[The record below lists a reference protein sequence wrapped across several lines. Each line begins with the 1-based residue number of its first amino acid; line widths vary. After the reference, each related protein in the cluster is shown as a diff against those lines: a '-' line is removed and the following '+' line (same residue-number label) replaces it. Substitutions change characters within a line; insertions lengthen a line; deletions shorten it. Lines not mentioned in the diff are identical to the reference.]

1 MTRII
6 LASGSKVRA
15 NLLQAAA
22 IDFEIVRPLVDE
34 EDLKIG
40 LRDQGLSPA
49 DQALALAEG
58 KCLSVARTQSG
69 VVIGA
74 DQILCF
80 QGAAIDKAADIAEAR
95 ARLTS
100 MRGQEHQ
107 LLSGVVIAKDGEVV
121 WRNQAVSRLWMRDFS
136 DDYLEGYLQR
146 CGEQALSSV
155 GCYQLE
161 HEGVHLFSRIEG
173 DYFAILGLPLLE
185 VLAALRELE
194 VIAR

>member
-22 IDFEIVRPLVDE
+22 IDFEIVRPLADE
-34 EDLKIG
+34 EDLKVG

-58 KCLSVARTQSG
+58 KCLSVARTRPG
-69 VVIGA
+69 IVIGA

-80 QGAAIDKAADIAEAR
+80 QGQAIDKAASVAEAR
-95 ARLTS
+95 ERLKS

-107 LLSGVVIAKDGEVV
+107 LLSGVAIAKDGEIV

-136 DDYLEGYLQR
+136 DDYLETYLQR

-161 HEGVHLFSRIEG
+161 HEGVQLFSRIEG

-185 VLAALRELE
+185 VLAALRDLGA
-194 VIAR
+194 IAQ

>member
-1 MTRII
+1 MSAII

-15 NLLQAAA
+15 DLLRAAA

-34 EDLKIG
+34 EELKVS

-58 KCLSVARTQSG
+58 KCLSVARIRSG
-69 VVIGA
+69 IVIGA

-80 QGAAIDKAADIAEAR
+80 KDKAIDKAANVDEAR
-95 ARLTS
+95 TRLKA
-100 MRGQEHQ
+100 MRGKEHQ
-107 LLSGVVIAKDGEVV
+107 LLSGVVIARDGEIV
-121 WRNQAVSRLWMRDFS
+121 WRNQAVSRLWMHDFS
-136 DDYLEGYLQR
+136 DDYLTGYLER

-161 HEGVHLFSRIEG
+161 HEGVRLFSKIEG
-173 DYFAILGLPLLE
+173 DYFAILGLPLLD
-185 VLAALRELE
+185 VLATLRNLGALPR
-194 VIAR
+194 

>member
-1 MTRII
+1 MAGIV
-6 LASGSKVRA
+6 LASGSVVRA
-15 NLLQAAA
+15 TLLRASG
-22 IDFEIVRPLVDE
+22 IPFEIVRPLVDE

-58 KCLSVARTQSG
+58 KCLSVAQTRPDY
-69 VVIGA
+69 VIGA

-80 QGAAIDKAADIAEAR
+80 QGQAMDKAPNVAEAR
-95 ARLTS
+95 TRLKA

-107 LLSGVVIAKDGEVV
+107 LLSGVVIAKDGKIV
-121 WRNQAVSRLWMRDFS
+121 WRNQTTSRLWMHSFS
-136 DDYLEGYLQR
+136 DDYLDDYLQR

-161 HEGVHLFSRIEG
+161 HEGVRLFSKIEG
-173 DYFAILGLPLLE
+173 DYFAILGLPLLD
-185 VLAALRELE
+185 VLAALRDFGA
-194 VIAR
+194 IAR